1 MSRTIQF
8 RSWATLSEPGETT
21 NEDENE
27 NNSEPEDNRK
37 LLLAVYDNLNE
48 LYEKLNRLNYVI
60 EKRKLEYY
68 LYLKGIKEGE

>member
-8 RSWATLSEPGETT
+8 RSWATLSEPGEPK
-21 NEDENE
+21 NE

-60 EKRKLEYY
+60 EKRKLEYF
-68 LYLKGIKEGE
+68 LYLKGIKEEE

>member
-1 MSRTIQF
+1 MSRTIQL
-8 RSWATLSEPGETT
+8 RSWATLSEPGETQ
-21 NEDENE
+21 NED
-27 NNSEPEDNRK
+27 NSEPEDNRK